1 MHAARVCLLA
11 LGLTL
16 LLGCGSSA
24 YNGASGN
31 TSPMSGSMPGPSV
44 NGPSIVSLSPGSAP
58 AGSPDIQLDIEGMK
72 FPPNPSVREDHAGVL
87 WTTDGGRTG
96 TWLEIKEANATHLTA
111 VIPAKLLVSP
121 ATAIMQVQ
129 IYHFA
134 DDMPKATSNTVQFKV
149 TN

>member
-1 MHAARVCLLA
+1 
-11 LGLTL
+11 
-16 LLGCGSSA
+16 
-24 YNGASGN
+24 
-31 TSPMSGSMPGPSV
+31 
-44 NGPSIVSLSPGSAP
+44 
-58 AGSPDIQLDIEGMK
+58 
-72 FPPNPSVREDHAGVL
+72 VL

-121 ATAIMQVQ
+121 ATAIRLVQ

-134 DDMPKATSNTVQFKV
+134 DDVPKATSNTVEFKV